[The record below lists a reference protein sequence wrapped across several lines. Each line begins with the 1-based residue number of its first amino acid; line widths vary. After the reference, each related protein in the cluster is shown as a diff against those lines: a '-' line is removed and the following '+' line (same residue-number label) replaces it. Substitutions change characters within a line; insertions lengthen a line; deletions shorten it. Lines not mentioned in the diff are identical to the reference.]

1 MASDR
6 RGGMQAVLHEIQRQ
20 GGLAPEPCT
29 RWHENGSCSEP
40 AERLASFEDQR
51 QSEGGFELG

>member
-6 RGGMQAVLHEIQRQ
+6 RGGMQAVLHEVQRQ

-29 RWHENGSCSEP
+29 RWHESGSCSEP
-40 AERLASFEDQR
+40 AKRLASFEEQR
-51 QSEGGFELG
+51 QSEGGFE